1 MRASDDKKTLDLLP
15 EHDLA
20 GERAPELT
28 KAQKTKIR
36 NVKYCERNN
45 LHAMTVY
52 INAEVLDQFNE
63 WLAAHPGKKRAEVVE
78 RLIKTQLL
86 RKR

>member
-1 MRASDDKKTLDLLP
+1 MRAAVDKKTLDLLP
-15 EHDLA
+15 DHDLA
-20 GERAPELT
+20 GERAPVLT
-28 KAQKTKIR
+28 KAERSKIR

-52 INAEVLDQFNE
+52 INAEVLAQFND
-63 WLAAHPGKKRAEVVE
+63 WLAAHPSKKRAEVVE